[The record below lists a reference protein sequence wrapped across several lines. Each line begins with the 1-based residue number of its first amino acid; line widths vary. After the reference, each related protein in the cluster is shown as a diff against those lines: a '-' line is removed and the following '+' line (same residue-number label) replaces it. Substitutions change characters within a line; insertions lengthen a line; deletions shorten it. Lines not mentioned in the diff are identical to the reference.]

1 MVSDYFYCLIEYKY
15 NSLII
20 SSNFLYRLLQRW
32 NLDPFSL
39 NFKNNLENIII
50 FKMNNLYIK
59 YSKRSITN

>member
-1 MVSDYFYCLIEYKY
+1 MVSDNFYCLMEYKY

-20 SSNFLYRLLQRW
+20 SSNFIYRLLQRW

-50 FKMNNLYIK
+50 FKMNNLYII
-59 YSKRSITN
+59 YSKWSITN

>member
-15 NSLII
+15 NSLFI
-20 SSNFLYRLLQRW
+20 SSNFIYRLLQRW